1 MKISSS
7 AREFIFKTT
16 FKSTFS
22 GICTSVSSE
31 NIWHQAYCCHTYM
44 KKKKSPAETPQQNA
58 IFCWEQHH
66 FWGRHCSRW
75 ISRCLTTKALASVW
89 DDMCWPKSRS
99 IFGGR
104 RGCQHPLGLRVTDGP
119 NHTERHGHIH
129 PEHALMYHL
138 YGFFQK
144 WDKLTFLATIPILIG
159 FVCKIS
165 VFLLIIY
172 GS

>member
-7 AREFIFKTT
+7 ARKIF
-16 FKSTFS
+16 SRLRLNRLL
-22 GICTSVSSE
+22 VAYV
-31 NIWHQAYCCHTYM
+31 HQCLPKIYDIRPTAVTHTHPA
-44 KKKKSPAETPQQNA
+44 KKRKKNLRPKTPQQNA
-58 IFCWEQHH
+58 VFCWEQHH

-99 IFGGR
+99 IFRGR

-138 YGFFQK
+138 AFPKMELTSYQPYQK
-144 WDKLTFLATIPILIG
+144 NSQSL
-159 FVCKIS
+159 
-165 VFLLIIY
+165 
-172 GS
+172 